1 MKIIQSYWSLPSL
14 SQENDIHG
22 RSNGGYIHS
31 RFNDMS
37 WALSCLTL
45 RRFYKDVELITDQK
59 GKELLIDTLKL
70 PYTKVTVCLDELNH
84 YHPKL
89 WAIGKIKAY
98 QLQKEPFLHVDGDI
112 FIWKAFGDEA
122 FHRQALIVQNME
134 YDYPWYRQQLNDIE
148 THFSYIPQDILQK
161 DSIDKSLTSINAGI
175 IGGTDIDFFQQYT
188 AEAFKFIHEN
198 LGYLNKINVGLF
210 NNVFEQYLFYAMAF
224 NNNKPIHP
232 FLTLKPQEEFT
243 EVSNFHLLPHF
254 QSFIH
259 LIGYAKRNSY
269 ACEQV
274 EMRLRY
280 EFPEY
285 YHNISAH
292 FDKSGLARTEQ
303 RYQQLKPLFDW
314 MQQATAETIL
324 DVPLQLAN
332 HAKIII
338 GNEHN
343 SLEFTQPYSNSI
355 QKLELI
361 NWNMLIEA
369 FENPICG
376 KELLEVITRNTP
388 PEAYEKTK
396 NSFINFLMDKLVY
409 DNILEIV

>member
-1 MKIIQSYWSLPSL
+1 M
-14 SQENDIHG
+14 N
-22 RSNGGYIHS
+22 
-31 RFNDMS
+31 
-37 WALSCLTL
+37 
-45 RRFYKDVELITDQK
+45 
-59 GKELLIDTLKL
+59 
-70 PYTKVTVCLDELNH
+70 
-84 YHPKL
+84 
-89 WAIGKIKAY
+89 
-98 QLQKEPFLHVDGDI
+98 
-112 FIWKAFGDEA
+112 
-122 FHRQALIVQNME
+122 
-134 YDYPWYRQQLNDIE
+134 DYPWYYTQLDGVKN
-148 THFSYIPQDILQK
+148 HFTYVPEDILK
-161 DSIDKSLTSINAGI
+161 NYAVDKTLISINAGI
-175 IGGTDIDFFQQYT
+175 IGGTDLNFFQQYT
-188 AEAFKFIHEN
+188 AEAFKFVQEN
-198 LGYLNKINVGLF
+198 LQHVNKINIGLF
-210 NNVFEQYLFYAMAF
+210 NVIFEQYLFYVMAH
-224 NNNKPIHP
+224 NNNKQIHP
-232 FLTLKPQEEFT
+232 FLNLSPNKEFSEMT
-243 EVSNFHLLPHF
+243 HFHLLPNI
-254 QSFIH
+254 QSFVH
-259 LIGYAKRNSY
+259 LAGYAKLNPY

-303 RYQQLKPLFDW
+303 RYQQLKPLFNF

-343 SLEFTQPYSNSI
+343 SLEFTQPYSNSV

-361 NWNMLIEA
+361 NWNMLLEA

>member
-1 MKIIQSYWSLPSL
+1 MKIIQSYWSLPAST
-14 SQENDIHG
+14 QETDIDG
-22 RSNGGYIHS
+22 RSNGGYINS
-31 RFNDMS
+31 RFNYMS

-59 GKELLIDTLKL
+59 GKVLLIDTLKL

-112 FIWKAFGDEA
+112 FIWKPFGDEILN
-122 FHRQALIVQNME
+122 RQALIVQNME
-134 YDYPWYRQQLNDIE
+134 CNYSWYYTQLDSIK
-148 THFSYIPQDILQK
+148 THFSYIPTDILTNY
-161 DSIDKSLTSINAGI
+161 SVDKTLISVNAGI
-175 IGGTDIDFFQQYT
+175 IGGSDIDFFQRYT
-188 AEAFKFIHEN
+188 DEAFKFVQEN
-198 LGYLNKINVGLF
+198 LPHLNRINIGLF
-210 NNVFEQYLFYAMAF
+210 NVIFEQYLFYVMA
-224 NNNKPIHP
+224 NNHNKSIQP
-232 FLTLKPQEEFT
+232 FLTLSPKQEFSET
-243 EVSNFHLLPHF
+243 TNFHLLPHF

-259 LIGYAKRNSY
+259 LIGYAKCNPY

-285 YHNISAH
+285 YHRIATY
-292 FDKSGLARTEQ
+292 FGKVDLAQTEK
-303 RYQQLKPLFDW
+303 RYQQLKALFDF
-314 MQQATAETIL
+314 MQHATSETLL
-324 DVPLQLAN
+324 DVPLQLAA

-338 GNEHN
+338 GNDSN
-343 SLEFTQPYSNSI
+343 SLEFIQPYSNCI

-369 FENPICG
+369 FETPLCG
-376 KELLEVITRNTP
+376 KDLLEVITRKTP
-388 PEAYEKTK
+388 PESYENTK
-396 NSFINFLMDKLVY
+396 KGLINFLMDKLVY

>member
-1 MKIIQSYWSLPSL
+1 MKIIQSYWSLPASTR
-14 SQENDIHG
+14 ETDIHG
-22 RSNGGYIHS
+22 RSNGGYVS
-31 RFNDMS
+31 SKFNHMS

-45 RRFYKDVELITDQK
+45 RRFYKDVELVTDKK
-59 GKELLIDTLKL
+59 GKKLLIDTLKL
-70 PYTKVTVCLDELNH
+70 PYTKVTVCLDDLNP

-112 FIWKAFGDEA
+112 FIWKPFGDEV
-122 FHRQALIVQNME
+122 FNRQALIVQNME
-134 YDYPWYRQQLNDIE
+134 YDYPWYYTQLNDIKKN
-148 THFSYIPQDILQK
+148 FSYISKDIVK
-161 DSIDKSLTSINAGI
+161 TYSSDKPLTSINAGI

-188 AEAFKFIHEN
+188 VEAFKFIQEN
-198 LGYLNKINVGLF
+198 LQHLNKINIGLF
-210 NNVFEQYLFYAMAF
+210 NNIFEQYLFYAMACD
-224 NNNKPIHP
+224 NNKPIHP
-232 FLTLKPQEEFT
+232 FLTLSPKQEFSEMT
-243 EVSNFHLLPHF
+243 NFHLLPNI
-254 QSFIH
+254 QSFVH
-259 LIGYAKRNSY
+259 LAGYAKLNPY

-292 FDKSGLARTEQ
+292 FDKCSLARTEQ
-303 RYQQLKPLFDW
+303 RYQQLKPLFDF

-324 DVPLQLAN
+324 DVPLQLAT

-343 SLEFTQPYSNSI
+343 SLKFIQPYSNNT
-355 QKLELI
+355 QKLELTD
-361 NWNMLIEA
+361 WNMLLEA
-369 FENPICG
+369 FETPTCG
-376 KELLEVITRNTP
+376 NELLEVITRNTP

-396 NSFINFLMDKLVY
+396 NNFINFLMDKLVY